1 MFQVPLSSHRT
12 LHLQTEKTNLNHSVH
27 LHAASAGWFRI
38 KINVQIGAG
47 GCADRQGELAKD
59 AQGCRAPHRTS
70 PGTAA
75 ACGCKYQ
82 CEGWL
87 LVLQVTAA
95 HTGVGKGHLKLDLNL
110 VSQRSPLGSAA
121 HRDGLCTLSN
131 TPKTTE
137 PSPFSFSITF
147 IHKEIRFKGQN

>member
-1 MFQVPLSSHRT
+1 MQR
-12 LHLQTEKTNLNHSVH
+12 LQDGLESRLMCRLEQGAVLTGRESWQRMLRD
-27 LHAASAGWFRI
+27 AG
-38 KINVQIGAG
+38 
-47 GCADRQGELAKD
+47 
-59 AQGCRAPHRTS
+59 APHRTS

-82 CEGWL
+82 CKGCL

-110 VSQRSPLGSAA
+110 VSQRSHLGSAA

-147 IHKEIRFKGQN
+147 THKEIRFKGQN